1 MEASPPQ
8 NLAGPIRDDDLV
20 AALRERS
27 PDHLRAGLSAVL
39 GRATND
45 EGEIRDW
52 RDLVMDLAPY
62 HDCARRIGID
72 PRVLFEWIARKVPA
86 EVAGPVR
93 ALGKRD
99 RLDPAEFGFALIEE
113 EDGPRY
119 YWTR

>member
-1 MEASPPQ
+1 MEASPTK
-8 NLAGPIRDDDLV
+8 LAGPIRDDELLT
-20 AALRERS
+20 ALRDRS
-27 PDHLRAGLSAVL
+27 PDHLRAGLTAVL
-39 GRATND
+39 ARAMTD

-62 HDCARRIGID
+62 HDCSRRIGID

-99 RLDPAEFGFALIEE
+99 ALDPVEFGFALVEE

>member
-1 MEASPPQ
+1 MEASPT

-27 PDHLRAGLSAVL
+27 PDHLRAGLTAVL
-39 GRATND
+39 ARATND
-45 EGEIRDW
+45 DGEIRDW

-62 HDCARRIGID
+62 HDCASRIGID
-72 PRVLFEWIARKVPA
+72 PRVLFEWIARKVPP

-99 RLDPAEFGFALIEE
+99 KLDPAEFGFALVDE

-119 YWTR
+119 YWRR